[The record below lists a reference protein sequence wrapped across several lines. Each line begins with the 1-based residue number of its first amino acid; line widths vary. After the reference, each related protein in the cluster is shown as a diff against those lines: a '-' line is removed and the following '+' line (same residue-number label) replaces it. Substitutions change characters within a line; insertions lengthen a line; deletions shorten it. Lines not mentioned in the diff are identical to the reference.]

1 MSERLRLPREWMQKS
16 ATPVWKA
23 AAMAGWAVAL
33 LLGQCLVLVLA
44 WAGPRTPQAPPPI
57 AEAPPPPLVP
67 RPPNDLQVSRSLA
80 RVRCLLAVGRSQ
92 EALSETIRCLTLCQR
107 LKIDPPEELA
117 GLFAETA
124 APAPPP
130 PAPPSRRP
138 VYRMAP
144 PAPPRPS
151 SVTGRVPGPAYPR
164 ALPPAIPQLRLAR
177 NTPTVEEPVLPPQ
190 LPTHDPYP
198 TEDPFE
204 PPPGPPLGP
213 PPPPGY

>member
-44 WAGPRTPQAPPPI
+44 WAGPRTPQVPPPVT
-57 AEAPPPPLVP
+57 EAPPPPLVP
-67 RPPNDLQVSRSLA
+67 RPANDLQVSRSLA

-117 GLFAETA
+117 GLFAEEA
-124 APAPPP
+124 APASPP
-130 PAPPSRRP
+130 PAPPTRRTIAREIP
-138 VYRMAP
+138 L
-144 PAPPRPS
+144 PS
-151 SVTGRVPGPAYPR
+151 QPTASVAGRVPGPAYPR
-164 ALPPAIPQLRLAR
+164 ALAPTPPRASPGPI
-177 NTPTVEEPVLPPQ
+177 EEPELPPL
-190 LPTHDPYP
+190 LPTDDPYP
-198 TEDPFE
+198 SEDPFE